1 MGLSKSSNKSSI
13 SGGILIRK
21 SGEANP
27 QLRFRNWV
35 EDLKVLNLVGR
46 RNEMA
51 VGTSPRRAPLA
62 AHGGAEAEDE
72 GIQDRRSMLDFET
85 KFKM

>member
-1 MGLSKSSNKSSI
+1 MRQTRLQGFKKRGRQGSLGTMERSGRPEGTQLSF
-13 SGGILIRK
+13 G
-21 SGEANP
+21 
-27 QLRFRNWV
+27 W
-35 EDLKVLNLVGR
+35 

-72 GIQDRRSMLDFET
+72 GIQDRGSMLDFET
-85 KFKM
+85 EFKM

>member
-1 MGLSKSSNKSSI
+1 M
-13 SGGILIRK
+13 
-21 SGEANP
+21 
-27 QLRFRNWV
+27 
-35 EDLKVLNLVGR
+35 EDLKVLNLVEW

-62 AHGGAEAEDE
+62 AHAGAEAEDE
-72 GIQDRRSMLDFET
+72 GIQDRGSMLDVET